1 VIGMQ
6 TVRADKDQ
14 IAVAVEDAMGRVC
27 ALLRSVP
34 NPDARAVGT
43 WPVRDVAAHL
53 VGGTRLYFGI
63 VRGEGSPYTRLDG
76 IADFNDA
83 GVAAIVDRD
92 CKSLADR
99 LQSAVADFV
108 AAVRTTPGD
117 PEVAWHAGIQLPVST
132 VAAVLLGEALIHGY
146 DIAQAS
152 GRPWLIPPTQACLVF
167 SGAMMM
173 FPHFVNRTA
182 AAGMRAN
189 FDIRLRGEK
198 GSWVRWA
205 FDDGTLHASTGHAGS
220 VDCHVSADPAA
231 FLLVMYGRQGTLRSA
246 LTGKVLAW
254 GRKPWLAF
262 RMPSLFRRP

>member
-1 VIGMQ
+1 VIDMQ

-14 IAVAVEDAMGRVC
+14 IAVAVEAAMGRVC

-43 WPVRDVAAHL
+43 WTVRDVAAHL
-53 VGGTRLYFGI
+53 ASGTRLYMGI
-63 VRGEGSPYTRLDG
+63 ILGEGSPYTRLDG
-76 IADFNDA
+76 IADFNAA
-83 GVAAIVDRD
+83 GVAAIPDRD
-92 CKSLADR
+92 CKALADR

-152 GRPWLIPPTQACLVF
+152 RRPWLIPPTHACLVF
-167 SGAMMM
+167 SGVMVML
-173 FPHFVNRTA
+173 PYFVNRAA
-182 AAGMRAN
+182 AAGVRAS

-198 GSWVRWA
+198 GPRVQLA
-205 FDDGTLHASTGHAGS
+205 FDDGTLHASTGPVGS
-220 VDCHVSADPAA
+220 VDCHVSADPTA
-231 FLLVMYGRQGTLRSA
+231 FLLVMYGRQGTLRPA
-246 LTGKVLAW
+246 LTGKVFAW

-262 RMPSLFRRP
+262 RMPSLLQRP